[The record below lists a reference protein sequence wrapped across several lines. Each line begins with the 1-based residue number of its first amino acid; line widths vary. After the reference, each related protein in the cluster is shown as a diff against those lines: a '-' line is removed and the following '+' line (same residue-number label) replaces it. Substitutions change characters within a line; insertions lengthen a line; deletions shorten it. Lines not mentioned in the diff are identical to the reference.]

1 MNVHL
6 NVEVRVIT
14 DVEVRVRV
22 VRNVTDGVNV
32 NMEDVK
38 SNKYDSE
45 RRKSWDKCPLL
56 SVYRRL
62 GKCEWRT
69 NNVNNILIERTTVQ
83 TINGTIS
90 AP

>member
-38 SNKYDSE
+38 SNKYDNE

-69 NNVNNILIERTTVQ
+69 KNVNNILIERTTVQ
-83 TINGTIS
+83 TINVTIS
-90 AP
+90 AT